1 MVTAT
6 TISLVATTA
15 TAVAVAL
22 YFLSKNAKT
31 GSSDVVPS
39 KSPAPTPIAPPVP
52 VPPPAES
59 PTKNGH
65 TTSAEIIPKKK
76 KKKKIDVRVSGDEG
90 GKERSKAESRVAP
103 ALIPEATSEGE
114 PFVNSVVSRAILTQ
128 PADLL
133 TAANPPLKASEKKKA
148 KPKPISSWAAG

>member
-22 YFLSKNAKT
+22 YFLSKNAET
-31 GSSDVVPS
+31 GSSDVAPS

-65 TTSAEIIPKKK
+65 ATSAEIIPKKK
-76 KKKKIDVRVSGDEG
+76 KKISGDEG
-90 GKERSKAESRVAP
+90 GKEHSKAESRVAP

-133 TAANPPLKASEKKKA
+133 TAANPPPKASEKKKA

>member
-22 YFLSKNAKT
+22 YFLSKNAET
-31 GSSDVVPS
+31 GSSDVAPS

-59 PTKNGH
+59 PTKNDH
-65 TTSAEIIPKKK
+65 TTSAEISPK

-133 TAANPPLKASEKKKA
+133 TAANPPPKASEKKKA

>member
-22 YFLSKNAKT
+22 YFLSKNAET
-31 GSSDVVPS
+31 VSSDVVPS
-39 KSPAPTPIAPPVP
+39 KSPAPTPVAPPVP

-59 PTKNGH
+59 PTKNDH
-65 TTSAEIIPKKK
+65 TTSAEISPK

-114 PFVNSVVSRAILTQ
+114 PFVNSVVSRGILTQ

-133 TAANPPLKASEKKKA
+133 TAANPPPKSGEKKRA
-148 KPKPISSWAAG
+148 KPKPISSWAAGL